1 MWIDKKQRLITYKNS
16 LNFPFYISK
25 RYLIAKKSKNAIN
38 IISMISIVGVTVGTA
53 ALIIVL
59 SAFNGL
65 DSLLKSMNDSFDPD
79 LKVMPTTGKVFSLDD
94 PNLNKVRNHVSIFDI
109 AETLEENALLKY
121 DDQQYI
127 ATVKGVSENFAEISG
142 VDTML
147 TVGDFILKHKNQAY
161 TVVGQGVAYYLS
173 LNINYIDPIV
183 IFVPKR
189 NAKVSLNP
197 EQAFNRNYIFPS
209 AVFGIQQEFDLKYI
223 LVPLDFARDLF
234 EYTNQVSA
242 LEIKLKKDV
251 NADKVQQEIQE
262 ILGSDYKVKNRY
274 QLHETF
280 YKIMKSEK
288 FYIFLILTFILIVAS
303 FNIIGSLTMLIIDK
317 KEDIATLRSLGANL
331 KTIRN
336 IFLTEGWLISIV
348 GAFFGLI
355 IGFLICWLQIK
366 FELVKFGAS
375 GSFIVNAYPVKIV
388 WSDLLIIFVTVIS
401 IGYFAAFYPVRYIT
415 KRFVIQELS

>member
-1 MWIDKKQRLITYKNS
+1 
-16 LNFPFYISK
+16 
-25 RYLIAKKSKNAIN
+25 
-38 IISMISIVGVTVGTA
+38 MISIIGVAVGTA

-79 LKVMPTTGKVFSLDD
+79 LKIMPTTGKVFSMDD
-94 PNLNKVRNHVSIFDI
+94 PNLIKVRNHESIFEI

-127 ATVKGVSENFAEISG
+127 ATVKGVSDNFGDISG

-147 TVGDFILKHKNQAY
+147 TVGDFILKHNNQPYA
-161 TVVGQGVAYYLS
+161 VVGQGVAYYLS
-173 LNINYIDPIV
+173 LNINYINPIV

-189 NAKVSLNP
+189 NANVSLNL

-223 LVPLDFARDLF
+223 LVPLDYARDLF

-242 LEIKLKKDV
+242 LELKLKKGHDT
-251 NADKVQQEIQE
+251 DKAQQEIQE

-336 IFLTEGWLISIV
+336 IFLTEGWLITIV
-348 GAFFGLI
+348 GATFGLI
-355 IGFLICWLQIK
+355 IGFLVCWLQIK
-366 FELVKFGAS
+366 FELIKFGGT
-375 GSFIVNAYPVKIV
+375 GSFIVNAYPITII
-388 WSDLLIIFVTVIS
+388 WSDFLMIFLTVVT
-401 IGYFAAFYPVRYIT
+401 IGYFAALYPARYIT
-415 KRFVIQELS
+415 KRFVIQELN